1 MVSEGLYRVNSEP
14 TGKLLSSAAPG
25 WTIGSIPYEEIS
37 HPRRTLH
44 GPRLVGSGR
53 ACPEPSGHRDTEVG
67 MDQVQPSDAADGGI
81 ICPPSRR
88 RLAMGADNATDRG
101 DAGILE
107 GARYN

>member
-44 GPRLVGSGR
+44 GPRLVGSGC

-67 MDQVQPSDAADGGI
+67 MDQVQPSDATDGGI

-88 RLAMGADNATDRG
+88 RLAMGGQMMPPSAASQIGR
-101 DAGILE
+101 A
-107 GARYN
+107 